1 LRAEAAASP
10 ALILAIDK
18 DSQVIDAYRRY
29 LSGRNFSVIGLTELD
44 QAIEVARAVQPFAIT
59 LDVTMTGEIPA
70 SDESPAGGQKHAHID
85 GWQTLETLKTDPLTR
100 GIPVIVCTLLAEQDK
115 AYRLGATGYLLKPI
129 LADDLT
135 TAIQRLGDPH
145 SKR

>member
-1 LRAEAAASP
+1 MAESEASP

-18 DSQVIDAYRRY
+18 DPQVIDAYRRY
-29 LSGRNFSVIGLTELD
+29 LAGRNFSVIGLTELD

-59 LDVTMTGEIPA
+59 LDVTMTGEIPDSA
-70 SDESPAGGQKHAHID
+70 EFPAGSPEHASIN

-100 GIPVIVCTLLAEQDK
+100 DIPIIVCTLLAEQDK
-115 AYRLGATGYLLKPI
+115 AYRFGATGYLLKPI
-129 LADDLT
+129 IADDLT
-135 TAIQRLGDPH
+135 TALQRLGDPR